1 MDFVSWKC
9 SCNTT
14 MGKDMALGMLS
25 KFFLKTKYLLYV
37 HVEATGVPCC
47 LGSIYKIFPY
57 VSCTIFFKKNSDRF
71 DEIVYK
77 I

>member
-14 MGKDMALGMLS
+14 MGKDMALGMLA
-25 KFFLKTKYLLYV
+25 KLKKMKYLLYV
-37 HVEATGVPCC
+37 HVEAIGVPCC